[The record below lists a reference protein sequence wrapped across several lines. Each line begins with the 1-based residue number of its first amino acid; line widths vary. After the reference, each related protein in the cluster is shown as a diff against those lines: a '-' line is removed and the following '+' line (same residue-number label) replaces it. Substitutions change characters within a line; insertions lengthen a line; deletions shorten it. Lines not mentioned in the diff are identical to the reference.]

1 MINWT
6 GYLQSLCG
14 DDKYVHWQQH
24 YTVTDVVGRQPVDQK
39 ASPWLFDLMVQTVQS
54 EKEESEEEREKTE
67 RFGVL
72 EGLQKYA
79 QKHVLLI
86 GRPGSGKS
94 TALIRLL
101 LQEAQTRLEI
111 NFQANS
117 KTRLKTTEYPVSSPF
132 QRTSAMSQ
140 GINSLANS
148 PIPVLVELR
157 YYQTSVVDL
166 IRSFLKQH
174 GLLLDTAEIEKLLF
188 EQQLLLLFD
197 GVNELPS
204 EVARR
209 DLLAFRQENIATPM
223 IFTTRDLGVGGDLNI
238 TNKLEMQPLTE
249 PQMQQFVKN
258 YLPGQGEQML
268 QQLGDRLREFGE
280 TPLLLMMLCSLFQ
293 QTHNIPP
300 NLGMVFR
307 QFTQFCENQRLE
319 GVLVTDNSRRWWRL
333 MLQHLALRMTQG
345 KEKTELQV
353 AISREEAEE
362 ILTAFL
368 QQEQFDQPRDR
379 AISWLNE
386 LLKYHLIQLAAEDK
400 IEFRHQLIQEYYTAE
415 SLLKQLPDL
424 LKNEDRLKREY
435 LNYLK
440 WTEPLVLMLE
450 LVEDEKQALQIVELA
465 LDVDLRLGAR
475 LAGAVKSEFQTPAVG
490 FVAKLEVPQLV
501 KIELLGITRS
511 DQAISHIQP
520 ALNHKYSD
528 VRNRAAEAL
537 GKIGGA
543 EAVEIWKLALN
554 HKYSD
559 VRSRATEA
567 LGKIGCAEAV
577 EVLKLALNHKYSDV
591 RSRATEALGKI
602 GGAEAVEVLKLA
614 LNHKYSDVRSRAT
627 EALGKIGCA
636 EAIEVLKLALNDE
649 HYYVRIRAAEALRK
663 IGSAEAVEVLKLALN
678 DEDDFVRISAAEALG
693 KIRGAEAI
701 EVLKLALNDEHY
713 YVRIRAAEALRKIG
727 SAEAVEVLKLALN
740 DEDDF
745 VRRRAAEA
753 LGKIGC
759 AEAIEVLKLALN
771 DEHYYVR
778 RRAAEALGK
787 IGDVEAVEVLK
798 LALNDEHYYVRRRA
812 AEALGKIGDVEAVEV
827 LKLALNDED
836 DYVRRRAAEALGKI
850 GDVEAVEVWKLAL
863 NNKYSDVRWRAANAL
878 GKIGDAE
885 DVVVW
890 KLALNNK
897 YSDVRW
903 RAAEA
908 LGEIGDAKAVEV
920 LKLALND
927 EDNYVRIRAA
937 NALGKIGGAEAVEIF
952 KLALK
957 HEDLDVRISAA
968 KALGEMGDAEAVEV
982 WKLALNHEDDYVRI
996 SAAKALGEMGDAE
1009 AVEVLKLA
1017 LNNKYSDVRWMAA
1030 DALGKIAHPQLMP
1043 ELNDILRTNTEIDLL
1058 YTIAAIQERCKF
1070 YNYTLTQPPL
1080 SLATPNSIC
1089 MTTYNIL
1096 HLSDLHFGTSENANN
1111 WYNQLAEDLYQ
1122 ELNCSRL
1129 DVLILS
1135 GDIANKST
1143 PEEYNA
1149 AKQFLNK
1156 ISEEFHLQP
1165 EQIVIVPGN
1174 HDLNWGLAKNAY
1186 KLIDIED
1193 LQGTP
1198 TEGFYIK
1205 ESENVIR
1212 IRDEE
1217 KYQQR
1222 FTHFSQFYQAIKNQ
1236 PYPLEYEQQAILHH
1250 FPAQNLLIL
1259 GLNSAWQLDHYYKTR
1274 ASIKPEAINK
1284 AITDIRKN
1292 QQYHNCLKIAV
1303 WHHPLTS
1310 AFEDRITD
1318 HGFMEQL
1325 AKAGFRFALHGH
1337 IHKAETSLYKY
1348 DLSADGRKLDIICA
1362 GTFGA
1367 PIREWVPGYPLQYN
1381 LLKFADDQL
1390 TVHTRRRE
1398 ELNGAWKPDA
1408 RWLMGAG
1415 QNPLPYYEIAL

>member
-6 GYLQSLCG
+6 GYLQSLCD
-14 DDKYVHWQQH
+14 DDKYVHWQQY
-24 YTVTDVVGRQPVDQK
+24 YTVTDVVGCQPVEQK
-39 ASPWLFDLMVQTVQS
+39 APPWLFDLMVQMVQS
-54 EKEESEEEREKTE
+54 EKEESREKQEKIE
-67 RFGVL
+67 RLGVL
-72 EGLQKYA
+72 EGLRKYA
-79 QKHVLLI
+79 PEHVLLV

-94 TALIRLL
+94 TALVRLL

-117 KTRLKTTEYPVSSPF
+117 KSRLKTTEYSVSSPF

-148 PIPVLVELR
+148 RIPVLVELR

-174 GLLLDTAEIEKLLF
+174 GLLLDTAEIEKLVF

-204 EVARR
+204 EAARR
-209 DLLAFRQENIATPM
+209 DLLTFRQENITTPM
-223 IFTTRDLGVGGDLNI
+223 IFTTRDIGVGGDLNI
-238 TNKLEMQPLTE
+238 TKKLEMQPLTE

-268 QQLGDRLREFGE
+268 RQLGGRLREFGE
-280 TPLLLMMLCSLFQ
+280 TPLLLWMLCSLFQ

-333 MLQHLALRMTQG
+333 MLQDLALRMTQG
-345 KEKTELQV
+345 KEPTELQV

-386 LLKYHLIQLAAEDK
+386 LLKYHLIQLGAGDT

-424 LKNEDRLKREY
+424 LKDEDRFKREY

-450 LVEDEKQALQIVELA
+450 LVEDEKQALRIVELA
-465 LDVDLRLGAR
+465 LEVDLQLGAR
-475 LAGAVKSEFQTPAVG
+475 LAGGVKANFQHKT
-490 FVAKLEVPQLV
+490 VALV
-501 KIELLGITRS
+501 AELKVDEQEIPPLLKIELLGITRS
-511 DQAISHIQP
+511 EQAIAPLRQYLNHQDAKIRASTVSGLIKINSKKVIPELIKVLEDENTDIQKKCLSDQDILNWMRIVEGLGKFSKQDAISQLHDKLLKGLENPFCFFRLFGAGQLLGTFDNKSILAKLLKALEDRNSDYRRQNAAFILADLGNKEVIPKLLQALEKENISYVRENILHALVDLDQQAAIPTLLKDLQDTNKSVRENAAKTLIQLNNQASVFGLYDLLTYPDENVSWCATIVLGKLGRKEAFPRLIERLTNEDSGIRETAATLLGELGFQEAIP
-520 ALNHKYSD
+520 ALCKALEDKYYF
-528 VRNRAAEAL
+528 VRRSAALALAQFGCEEAIPELFKALVHYATNTEELVKLENQKQIFRRISEEELNKLGSEEAIERWQWECNNFNFTISVQVAEAL
-537 GKIGGA
+537 GNIGTEEVMRGLIQELENYNLAAAIALGQLGRQEAIPQLLNNFRKTHPELRKKIVELLVKIGT
-543 EAVEIWKLALN
+543 EEVVKELIKAL
-554 HKYSD
+554 D
-559 VRSRATEA
+559 
-567 LGKIGCAEAV
+567 
-577 EVLKLALNHKYSDV
+577 
-591 RSRATEALGKI
+591 
-602 GGAEAVEVLKLA
+602 
-614 LNHKYSDVRSRAT
+614 
-627 EALGKIGCA
+627 
-636 EAIEVLKLALNDE
+636 
-649 HYYVRIRAAEALRK
+649 
-663 IGSAEAVEVLKLALN
+663 
-678 DEDDFVRISAAEALG
+678 DEDYDVHNLAAKVLMEIGNAQLISFLWQMRLQG
-693 KIRGAEAI
+693 
-701 EVLKLALNDEHY
+701 
-713 YVRIRAAEALRKIG
+713 RK
-727 SAEAVEVLKLALN
+727 
-740 DEDDF
+740 
-745 VRRRAAEA
+745 
-753 LGKIGC
+753 
-759 AEAIEVLKLALN
+759 
-771 DEHYYVR
+771 
-778 RRAAEALGK
+778 
-787 IGDVEAVEVLK
+787 
-798 LALNDEHYYVRRRA
+798 
-812 AEALGKIGDVEAVEV
+812 
-827 LKLALNDED
+827 
-836 DYVRRRAAEALGKI
+836 
-850 GDVEAVEVWKLAL
+850 
-863 NNKYSDVRWRAANAL
+863 
-878 GKIGDAE
+878 
-885 DVVVW
+885 DVV
-890 KLALNNK
+890 N
-897 YSDVRW
+897 
-903 RAAEA
+903 
-908 LGEIGDAKAVEV
+908 I
-920 LKLALND
+920 
-927 EDNYVRIRAA
+927 I
-937 NALGKIGGAEAVEIF
+937 I
-952 KLALK
+952 
-957 HEDLDVRISAA
+957 
-968 KALGEMGDAEAVEV
+968 
-982 WKLALNHEDDYVRI
+982 
-996 SAAKALGEMGDAE
+996 
-1009 AVEVLKLA
+1009 
-1017 LNNKYSDVRWMAA
+1017 
-1030 DALGKIAHPQLMP
+1030 
-1043 ELNDILRTNTEIDLL
+1043 
-1058 YTIAAIQERCKF
+1058 AIQERCKF
-1070 YNYTLTQPPL
+1070 YNYTLTQLPL
-1080 SLATPNSIC
+1080 SPATPNSIC

-1096 HLSDLHFGTSENANN
+1096 HLSDLHFGTYENANN

-1122 ELNCSRL
+1122 ELKCSRL

-1156 ISEEFHLQP
+1156 ISDEFQLQP

-1174 HDLNWGLAKNAY
+1174 HDLNWGLAKKAY
-1186 KLIDIED
+1186 QLIDIED

-1205 ESENVIR
+1205 ESESVIR
-1212 IRDEE
+1212 VRDEE

-1222 FTHFSQFYQAIKNQ
+1222 FTHFSQFYQTIKNK

-1259 GLNSAWQLDHYYKTR
+1259 GLNSAWQLDHHYKSR
-1274 ASIKPEAINK
+1274 ASIKPEAISN

-1292 QQYHNCLKIAV
+1292 QEYQNCLKIAV

-1318 HGFMEQL
+1318 HGFMEEL
-1325 AKAGFRFALHGH
+1325 AKARFRFALHGH

-1367 PIREWVPGYPLQYN
+1367 PIREWIPGYPLQYN
-1381 LLKFADDQL
+1381 LLKFADNQL

-1408 RWLMGAG
+1408 RWQMGAG
-1415 QNPLPYYEIAL
+1415 QNPLPYYEIAF

>member
-94 TALIRLL
+94 TALKRLL
-101 LQEAQTRLEI
+101 LQEAQTHLEI

-117 KTRLKTTEYPVSSPF
+117 KSRLKTTESPASSPF
-132 QRTSAMSQ
+132 QLTSAMSQ

-148 PIPVLVELR
+148 YIPVLVELR

-174 GLLLDTAEIEKLLF
+174 GLLLDTAEIEKLVF

-204 EVARR
+204 EAARR
-209 DLLAFRQENIATPM
+209 DLLTFRQENITTPM
-223 IFTTRDLGVGGDLNI
+223 IFTTRDLGVVGDLNI
-238 TNKLEMQPLTE
+238 TKKLEMQPLTE

-258 YLPGQGEQML
+258 YLPAQGEQML
-268 QQLGDRLREFGE
+268 QHLGDRLQEFGE

-319 GVLVTDNSRRWWRL
+319 GVLVTDSRRWWRR

-353 AISREEAEE
+353 ALPKDEAQE

-368 QQEQFDQPRDR
+368 DHQKYHQPRN
-379 AISWLNE
+379 AECWLDD

-424 LKNEDRLKREY
+424 LQNEDRLKRKY

-450 LVEDEKQALQIVELA
+450 LVEDEKQALRIVELA
-465 LDVDLRLGAR
+465 LQVDLQLGAR
-475 LAGAVKSEFQTPAVG
+475 LAGAVKSEFQTQAVG
-490 FVAKLEVPQLV
+490 FVARLEIPQLV
-501 KIELLGITRS
+501 KIGFLAVTRS
-511 DQAISHIQP
+511 DKAIPHIQP
-520 ALNHKYSD
+520 ALNDEDYD
-528 VRNRAAEAL
+528 VRRRAADAL
-537 GKIGGA
+537 GEIG
-543 EAVEIWKLALN
+543 
-554 HKYSD
+554 S
-559 VRSRATEA
+559 S
-567 LGKIGCAEAV
+567 EAV
-577 EVLKLALNHKYSDV
+577 EVLKLALNNEYSYVRSSAAYALGKIGSSEVVEVLKLALNDEDSDV
-591 RSRATEALGKI
+591 RRSAAEALGKI
-602 GGAEAVEVLKLA
+602 GSSEAVEVLKLA
-614 LNHKYSDVRSRAT
+614 LNDENYNVRRSAA
-627 EALGKIGCA
+627 EALGKIG
-636 EAIEVLKLALNDE
+636 
-649 HYYVRIRAAEALRK
+649 
-663 IGSAEAVEVLKLALN
+663 SSEAVEVLKLALN
-678 DEDDFVRISAAEALG
+678 DEDS
-693 KIRGAEAI
+693 
-701 EVLKLALNDEHY
+701 
-713 YVRIRAAEALRKIG
+713 
-727 SAEAVEVLKLALN
+727 
-740 DEDDF
+740 
-745 VRRRAAEA
+745 
-753 LGKIGC
+753 
-759 AEAIEVLKLALN
+759 
-771 DEHYYVR
+771 YVR
-778 RRAAEALGK
+778 R
-787 IGDVEAVEVLK
+787 
-798 LALNDEHYYVRRRA
+798 
-812 AEALGKIGDVEAVEV
+812 
-827 LKLALNDED
+827 
-836 DYVRRRAAEALGKI
+836 
-850 GDVEAVEVWKLAL
+850 
-863 NNKYSDVRWRAANAL
+863 
-878 GKIGDAE
+878 
-885 DVVVW
+885 
-890 KLALNNK
+890 
-897 YSDVRW
+897 
-903 RAAEA
+903 
-908 LGEIGDAKAVEV
+908 
-920 LKLALND
+920 
-927 EDNYVRIRAA
+927 
-937 NALGKIGGAEAVEIF
+937 
-952 KLALK
+952 
-957 HEDLDVRISAA
+957 SAA
-968 KALGEMGDAEAVEV
+968 KALG
-982 WKLALNHEDDYVRI
+982 
-996 SAAKALGEMGDAE
+996 
-1009 AVEVLKLA
+1009 
-1017 LNNKYSDVRWMAA
+1017 
-1030 DALGKIAHPQLMP
+1030 KIADPQLMP
-1043 ELNDILRTNTEIDLL
+1043 ELNDILRTNTKISLL
-1058 YTIAAIQERCKF
+1058 DTIAAIQERCKF

-1080 SLATPNSIC
+1080 SSATPKSIC

-1096 HLSDLHFGTSENANN
+1096 HLSDLHFGTYENANN
-1111 WYNQLAEDLYQ
+1111 WYNQLAEDLK
-1122 ELNCSRL
+1122 ELNCSPL
-1129 DVLILS
+1129 DALILS

-1143 PEEYNA
+1143 SEEYNA
-1149 AKQFLNK
+1149 AKQFIDK
-1156 ISEEFHLQP
+1156 ISEEFQLQS

-1174 HDLNWGLAKNAY
+1174 HDLNWGLAKKAY
-1186 KLIDIED
+1186 TLIDIED
-1193 LQGTP
+1193 VQGTP
-1198 TEGFYIK
+1198 TEGNYIK
-1205 ESENVIR
+1205 ESESVIR
-1212 IRDEE
+1212 VRDEE

-1222 FTHFSQFYQAIKNQ
+1222 FTHFSQFYQSIKNE

-1250 FPAQNLLIL
+1250 FQAQKLLIL
-1259 GLNSAWQLDHYYKTR
+1259 GLNSAWQLDHHYKSR
-1274 ASIKPEAINK
+1274 ASINPQAINK

-1292 QQYHNCLKIAV
+1292 QEYQNCLKIAV

-1367 PIREWVPGYPLQYN
+1367 PIREWVPDYPLQYN
-1381 LLKFADDQL
+1381 LLKFADNQL

-1398 ELNGAWKPDA
+1398 KLNGAWKPDA

-1415 QNPLPYYEIAL
+1415 ENPLPYYEIAF

>member
-24 YTVTDVVGRQPVDQK
+24 YTVTDVVGRQLVDQK
-39 ASPWLFDLMVQTVQS
+39 APPWLFDLMVQTVQS
-54 EKEESEEEREKTE
+54 AKEEPREGREKTE
-67 RFGVL
+67 RLGVL
-72 EGLQKYA
+72 DGLRKYA
-79 QKHVLLI
+79 PEHVLLV

-101 LQEAQTRLEI
+101 LEEAQTRLEI
-111 NFQANS
+111 NFHANS
-117 KTRLKTTEYPVSSPF
+117 KTRLKTTEYPVSSSLK
-132 QRTSAMSQ
+132 RTSAMSQ
-140 GINSLANS
+140 GINSLADLR
-148 PIPVLVELR
+148 IPVLVELR

-238 TNKLEMQPLTE
+238 TKKLEMQPLTE
-249 PQMQQFVKN
+249 PQMQQFVKK
-258 YLPGQGEQML
+258 YLPAQGEQML
-268 QQLGDRLREFGE
+268 QELGDRLREFGE

-293 QTHNIPP
+293 QTHKNIPP

-345 KEKTELQV
+345 TEKTELQV

-386 LLKYHLIQLAAEDK
+386 LLKYHLIQLGAGDK

-415 SLLKQLPDL
+415 SLLKQLPNL
-424 LKNEDRLKREY
+424 LNNEDRFKREY

-450 LVEDEKQALQIVELA
+450 LVEDEKQVLRIVELA
-465 LDVDLRLGAR
+465 LEVDLRLGAR
-475 LAGAVKSEFQTPAVG
+475 LAGAVKLEFQVQTVG
-490 FVAKLEVPQLV
+490 FVAKLEIPQLV
-501 KIELLGITRS
+501 KIQLLAVTRS
-511 DQAISHIQP
+511 KQAISHIQP
-520 ALNHKYSD
+520 ALNDEDSD
-528 VRNRAAEAL
+528 VRIRAAEAL
-537 GKIGGA
+537 GKIG
-543 EAVEIWKLALN
+543 
-554 HKYSD
+554 S
-559 VRSRATEA
+559 S
-567 LGKIGCAEAV
+567 
-577 EVLKLALNHKYSDV
+577 
-591 RSRATEALGKI
+591 
-602 GGAEAVEVLKLA
+602 
-614 LNHKYSDVRSRAT
+614 
-627 EALGKIGCA
+627 
-636 EAIEVLKLALNDE
+636 
-649 HYYVRIRAAEALRK
+649 
-663 IGSAEAVEVLKLALN
+663 
-678 DEDDFVRISAAEALG
+678 
-693 KIRGAEAI
+693 
-701 EVLKLALNDEHY
+701 
-713 YVRIRAAEALRKIG
+713 
-727 SAEAVEVLKLALN
+727 
-740 DEDDF
+740 
-745 VRRRAAEA
+745 
-753 LGKIGC
+753 
-759 AEAIEVLKLALN
+759 
-771 DEHYYVR
+771 
-778 RRAAEALGK
+778 
-787 IGDVEAVEVLK
+787 
-798 LALNDEHYYVRRRA
+798 
-812 AEALGKIGDVEAVEV
+812 
-827 LKLALNDED
+827 
-836 DYVRRRAAEALGKI
+836 
-850 GDVEAVEVWKLAL
+850 EAVEVWKLAL
-863 NNKYSDVRWRAANAL
+863 NNKYSNVRIRAAEALVKIGSSEVVEVLKKALNDEDFRVRSRAANAL
-878 GKIGDAE
+878 VKIGSSEAVKVLKLAFNHE
-885 DVVVW
+885 DSDVRIRAANALEEIGSSEAVEVL
-890 KLALNNK
+890 KLALNHED
-897 YSDVRW
+897 SDVCIIAAKALGEIGSSEAVEVLKQALNHEDFDVRI

-908 LGEIGDAKAVEV
+908 LGEIGSSEAVEV
-920 LKLALND
+920 LKQALNH
-927 EDNYVRIRAA
+927 EDSDVCIIAAALGEIGSSEAVEVLKQALNHEDSDVRWRAA
-937 NALGKIGGAEAVEIF
+937 AALGKIG
-952 KLALK
+952 
-957 HEDLDVRISAA
+957 S
-968 KALGEMGDAEAVEV
+968 
-982 WKLALNHEDDYVRI
+982 
-996 SAAKALGEMGDAE
+996 SE

-1017 LNNKYSDVRWMAA
+1017 LNNEDYDVRWRAA
-1030 DALGKIAHPQLMP
+1030 AALGKIAAPQLMP
-1043 ELNDILRTNTEIDLL
+1043 ELNDILRTNTELDLL
-1058 YTIAAIQERCKF
+1058 DTIAAIQERCKF
-1070 YNYTLTQPPL
+1070 YNYTLTQLPL
-1080 SLATPNSIC
+1080 SPATPNPIC
-1089 MTTYNIL
+1089 MATYNIL
-1096 HLSDLHFGTSENANN
+1096 HLSDLHFGTSENADN
-1111 WYNQLAEDLYQ
+1111 WYNQLAEDLCQ
-1122 ELNCSRL
+1122 EVKCSRL

-1149 AKQFLNK
+1149 AKQFLDQ
-1156 ISEEFHLQP
+1156 ISEEFQLQP

-1174 HDLNWGLAKNAY
+1174 HDLNWDLAKKAY
-1186 KLIDIED
+1186 NLHRREEYRGKLNEANYIDGGNYIE
-1193 LQGTP
+1193 
-1198 TEGFYIK
+1198 
-1205 ESENVIR
+1205 V
-1212 IRDEE
+1212 RDEE

-1222 FTHFSQFYQAIKNQ
+1222 FAHFSQFYQAIKNK

-1259 GLNSAWQLDHYYKTR
+1259 GLNSAWQLDHHYKTR
-1274 ASIKPEAINK
+1274 ASIKSEAINK

-1292 QQYHNCLKIAV
+1292 QKYQHCLKIAV

-1337 IHKAETSLYKY
+1337 IHKADTSLYKY

-1381 LLKFADDQL
+1381 LLKFADNQL

-1415 QNPLPYYEIAL
+1415 QNPLPYYEIAF

>member
-24 YTVTDVVGRQPVDQK
+24 YTVTDVVGRQLVDQK
-39 ASPWLFDLMVQTVQS
+39 APPWLFDLMVQTVQL
-54 EKEESEEEREKTE
+54 EKEEPREGREKTE
-67 RFGVL
+67 RLGVL
-72 EGLQKYA
+72 DGLRKYA
-79 QKHVLLI
+79 PEHVLLV

-101 LQEAQTRLEI
+101 LEEAQTRLEI
-111 NFQANS
+111 NFHANS
-117 KTRLKTTEYPVSSPF
+117 KTRLKTTEYPVSSSLK
-132 QRTSAMSQ
+132 RTSALSQ
-140 GINSLANS
+140 GINSLADLR
-148 PIPVLVELR
+148 IPVLVELR

-238 TNKLEMQPLTE
+238 TKKLEMQPLTE
-249 PQMQQFVKN
+249 PQMQQFVKK
-258 YLPGQGEQML
+258 YLPAQGEQML
-268 QQLGDRLREFGE
+268 QELGDRLREFGE

-293 QTHNIPP
+293 QTHKNIPP

-345 KEKTELQV
+345 TEKTELQV

-386 LLKYHLIQLAAEDK
+386 LLKYHLIQLGAGDK

-415 SLLKQLPDL
+415 SLLKQLPNL
-424 LKNEDRLKREY
+424 LNNEDRFKREY

-450 LVEDEKQALQIVELA
+450 LVEDEKQVLRIVELA
-465 LDVDLRLGAR
+465 LEVDLRLGAR
-475 LAGAVKSEFQTPAVG
+475 LAGAVKLEFQVQTVG
-490 FVAKLEVPQLV
+490 FVAKLEIPQLV
-501 KIELLGITRS
+501 KIQLLAVTRS
-511 DQAISHIQP
+511 KQAISHIQP
-520 ALNHKYSD
+520 ALNDEDSD
-528 VRNRAAEAL
+528 VRWRAAEAL
-537 GKIGGA
+537 GKIG
-543 EAVEIWKLALN
+543 
-554 HKYSD
+554 S
-559 VRSRATEA
+559 S
-567 LGKIGCAEAV
+567 
-577 EVLKLALNHKYSDV
+577 
-591 RSRATEALGKI
+591 
-602 GGAEAVEVLKLA
+602 
-614 LNHKYSDVRSRAT
+614 
-627 EALGKIGCA
+627 
-636 EAIEVLKLALNDE
+636 
-649 HYYVRIRAAEALRK
+649 
-663 IGSAEAVEVLKLALN
+663 
-678 DEDDFVRISAAEALG
+678 
-693 KIRGAEAI
+693 
-701 EVLKLALNDEHY
+701 
-713 YVRIRAAEALRKIG
+713 
-727 SAEAVEVLKLALN
+727 
-740 DEDDF
+740 
-745 VRRRAAEA
+745 
-753 LGKIGC
+753 
-759 AEAIEVLKLALN
+759 
-771 DEHYYVR
+771 
-778 RRAAEALGK
+778 
-787 IGDVEAVEVLK
+787 
-798 LALNDEHYYVRRRA
+798 
-812 AEALGKIGDVEAVEV
+812 
-827 LKLALNDED
+827 
-836 DYVRRRAAEALGKI
+836 
-850 GDVEAVEVWKLAL
+850 EAVEVWKLAL
-863 NNKYSDVRWRAANAL
+863 NNKYSNVRIRAAEALVKIGSSEVVEVLKKALNDEDFRVRSRAANAL
-878 GKIGDAE
+878 GKI
-885 DVVVW
+885 
-890 KLALNNK
+890 
-897 YSDVRW
+897 
-903 RAAEA
+903 AA
-908 LGEIGDAKAVEV
+908 
-920 LKLALND
+920 
-927 EDNYVRIRAA
+927 
-937 NALGKIGGAEAVEIF
+937 
-952 KLALK
+952 
-957 HEDLDVRISAA
+957 
-968 KALGEMGDAEAVEV
+968 
-982 WKLALNHEDDYVRI
+982 
-996 SAAKALGEMGDAE
+996 
-1009 AVEVLKLA
+1009 
-1017 LNNKYSDVRWMAA
+1017 
-1030 DALGKIAHPQLMP
+1030 PQLMP
-1043 ELNDILRTNTEIDLL
+1043 ELNDILRTNTELDLL
-1058 YTIAAIQERCKF
+1058 DTIAAIQERCKF
-1070 YNYTLTQPPL
+1070 YNYTLTQLPL
-1080 SLATPNSIC
+1080 SPATPNPIC
-1089 MTTYNIL
+1089 MATYNIL
-1096 HLSDLHFGTSENANN
+1096 HLSDLHFGSSENADN

-1122 ELNCSRL
+1122 ELKCLPL

-1149 AKQFLNK
+1149 AKQFINK

-1174 HDLNWGLAKNAY
+1174 HDLNWGLAKKAY

-1193 LQGTP
+1193 LQGTL

-1205 ESENVIR
+1205 ESESVIR
-1212 IRDEE
+1212 VRDEE

-1222 FTHFSQFYQAIKNQ
+1222 FTHFSQFYQAIKNK

-1259 GLNSAWQLDHYYKTR
+1259 GLNSAWQLDHHYKSR
-1274 ASIKPEAINK
+1274 ASIRPEAINK

-1292 QQYHNCLKIAV
+1292 PEYQNCLKIAV

-1337 IHKAETSLYKY
+1337 IHKADTSLYKY

-1381 LLKFADDQL
+1381 LLKFADNQL

-1415 QNPLPYYEIAL
+1415 QNPLPYYEIAF